1 MKLITTQVTATT
13 HTVQVTDNDL
23 KILLCALGRTNDKTL
38 RDSSMELNIPINT
51 GDTTTL
57 YQSIRDILKVS

>member
-1 MKLITTQVTATT
+1 MKLITTQTTEIT
-13 HTVQVTDNDL
+13 HTVTIKDNDL

-38 RDSSMELNIPINT
+38 KCSAMDLNLTINT

-57 YQSIRDILKVS
+57 YQSIRDVLKVD